1 MAILTACILSNR
13 SPADGVRVSVMSRHT
28 LNDGITPDAR
38 IDSSRFDLHY
48 PDLAPSP
55 RLIGDYYK
63 RALSWLDFEAKFRE
77 EMKQPK
83 AISAMDKVIKM
94 ARKGNVTLLCIEE
107 GDEMCHRRLLVEI
120 MGERA

>member
-1 MAILTACILSNR
+1 
-13 SPADGVRVSVMSRHT
+13 MSRHT

-63 RALSWLDFEAKFRE
+63 RALSWPDFEARFRE
-77 EMKQPK
+77 EMKGPK
-83 AISAMDKVIKM
+83 AISAMGEIVRM
-94 ARKGNVTLLCIEE
+94 AREGNVTLLCIEE